1 MQLSSVFGKAHCILL
16 HRLARLDAVDGP
28 RGGLGSIPMGVLLQC
43 RSEAIRLTKGWD
55 DGTPPLLSSP
65 TSDSI
70 MFVQCHLPDSSEF
83 SATSSSSSF
92 SSMATPGWHG
102 GTCHGG
108 QNSVR
113 VV

>member
-1 MQLSSVFGKAHCILL
+1 
-16 HRLARLDAVDGP
+16 
-28 RGGLGSIPMGVLLQC
+28 MGVLPGAVPWQFVADC
-43 RSEAIRLTKGWD
+43 LTKGRD
-55 DGTPPLLSSP
+55 DGTPPLLFSP
-65 TSDSI
+65 TRDSSV
-70 MFVQCHLPDSSEF
+70 FVQCHLPDSSEF
-83 SATSSSSSF
+83 SATSSSSSSSSF